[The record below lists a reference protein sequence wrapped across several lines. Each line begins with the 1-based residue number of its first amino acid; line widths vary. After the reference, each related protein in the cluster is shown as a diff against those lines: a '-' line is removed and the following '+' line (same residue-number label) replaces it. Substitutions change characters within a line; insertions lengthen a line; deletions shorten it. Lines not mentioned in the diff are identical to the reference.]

1 MLQKELVLN
10 ANDTVNILKAIDMMR
25 EMVVG
30 QDTSKLTAAITGSA
44 KAIPAQMLSTIGT
57 TFAKMIAGVKNITN
71 SNDNKNL
78 TINADFSGVKSA
90 DEIYQ
95 AIMELNEYGLQNAY
109 SIAPDTIKGY

>member
-1 MLQKELVLN
+1 
-10 ANDTVNILKAIDMMR
+10 MMR

-44 KAIPAQMLSTIGT
+44 KSIPSQVLSTIGT

-71 SNDNKNL
+71 SNDNRNL